1 MLQCCHRVYFLDEAL
16 LELGIFY
23 HLFLGEAFYGV
34 EGGGGGGLGG
44 QQHVSESSL
53 PDLPHTVKLVGVQN
67 IPRLQFLAALQH
79 YLILESIR

>member
-1 MLQCCHRVYFLDEAL
+1 LDEAL

-23 HLFLGEAFYGV
+23 HLFLGEAFDGV
-34 EGGGGGGLGG
+34 EGGGGRGFGS
-44 QQHVSESSL
+44 QQDVSESTL
-53 PDLPHTVKLVGVQN
+53 PYFAHTVKLIGVEN